1 MINNRVYFG
10 DFRSRALGWVFAAV
24 LAGIGGS
31 AAAGQDDDF
40 VAARDAFVAGNGPR
54 FEKHA
59 AKLDGYV
66 LEPYV
71 EYYRLRMRLEHASA
85 GDIRGFL
92 DRHADTPV
100 SDRLRS
106 EWLKSLARMGEWGA
120 FPAEYPKVVETDDEL
135 TCFAL
140 QARRRAG
147 DSAALAEARPLWS
160 SGRDLPDAC
169 DPLMDALVAD
179 GLIGEDD
186 VWARIR
192 LALEAGKVTVARRTA
207 EYLPPGKALPS
218 AELAAANDNPR
229 RFLERKNLDL
239 ETRAG
244 REMALFSLLKM
255 AKSSP
260 AQAYFQYSRLEGN
273 FTDAERAY
281 VLGHVGQYGTRRQ
294 DAAALQWFK
303 EAGTAGLTP
312 TQLEWRTRAAL
323 RAGDWDEVLASVQA
337 MSEADSEVP
346 AWRYWRGRALKA
358 QGRVAEANAVLAPLS
373 TEHHYYGLLA
383 LEELG
388 AVFDVPP
395 IGYKPDST
403 DVQKVAQLPGIQRS
417 LALHRLGMRLEGKR
431 EWEWAIR
438 GFDDQRLLAVAELAR
453 RNQLYD
459 RAIATAEKTVQTHDF
474 DLRYLAPY
482 RDVMKTYT
490 ERLDLDEAYVYA
502 LIRQESRF
510 DADARSSAG
519 ARGLMQLM
527 PGTARWTAKKMGVRG
542 FSTSKTTEVETN
554 LALGTYYLR
563 YVLDL
568 FDDQPVLAA
577 AAYNAGPGRARQWR
591 EARPME
597 GAVYAE
603 TIPFTETRLYVKKVM
618 GNAAYYAAAFNQPFR
633 SLKQRLGTVQP
644 PAGAEK
650 EVEKED

>member
-1 MINNRVYFG
+1 M
-10 DFRSRALGWVFAAV
+10 
-24 LAGIGGS
+24 
-31 AAAGQDDDF
+31 AGQDDDF
-40 VAARDAFVAGNGPR
+40 IAARDAFAAGNGPR

-59 AKLDGYV
+59 AKLEGYV

-71 EYYRLRMRLEHASA
+71 EYYRLRMRLEHANTE
-85 GDIRGFL
+85 DIRGFL

-106 EWLKSLARMGEWGA
+106 EWLKRLARQGEWGA
-120 FPAEYPKVVETDDEL
+120 FPTEFPKVVESDDEL
-135 TCFAL
+135 TCYAL
-140 QARRRAG
+140 QARRRGG
-147 DSAALAEARPLWS
+147 DSQALADARPLWF
-160 SGRDLPDAC
+160 SGRDVPDAC
-169 DPLMDALVAD
+169 DSLMDALVAD

-192 LALEAGKVTVARRTA
+192 SALEAGKVTVARRTA
-207 EYLPPGKALPS
+207 EYLPPSKALSP
-218 AELAAANDNPR
+218 ADLAAANDNPR

-239 ETRAG
+239 NTRAG
-244 REMALFSLLKM
+244 REMALFALLKM

-260 AQAYFQYSRLEGN
+260 AQAYYQYSRLQDH
-273 FTDAERAY
+273 FTEAERAY

-294 DAAALQWFK
+294 DSAALAWFK

-323 RAGDWDEVLASVQA
+323 RAGDWGEVLASVQA
-337 MSEADSEVP
+337 MTEADSDVP

-395 IGYKPDST
+395 IGYKPDTT

-417 LALHRLGMRLEGKR
+417 LALHGLGMRIEGKR

-459 RAIATAEKTVQTHDF
+459 RAIATAEQTVQTHDF

-510 DADARSSAG
+510 DADAKSSAG

-527 PGTARWTAKKMGVRG
+527 PRTARWTAKKMGVRG
-542 FSTSKTTEVETN
+542 FSTRKTSDIETN

-563 YVLDL
+563 HVLDL
-568 FDDQPVLAA
+568 FDNQPVLAA

-618 GNAAYYAAAFNQPFR
+618 GNAAYYAAAFNQPIR
-633 SLKQRLGTVQP
+633 SLKQRLGTVLP
-644 PAGAEK
+644 PQGAEK
-650 EVEKED
+650 AIEKDE